1 MSVPRLSLLLRA
13 PLYFWRATQTCRHHH
28 GVVWSVYHPHSW
40 MENSRLCSAHAHR
53 LHLPRYCVS
62 SFQHNRSILHQ
73 SHGLPQVRWSSSG
86 THGERGGK
94 GEEGGEGG
102 GGKQGGLLRNFIDN
116 VWRGLERDKDMQ
128 DSLRGFHEERTKL
141 EQSYVVQA
149 AKQKLT
155 NAKVDCRDWP
165 DLVSR

>member
-1 MSVPRLSLLLRA
+1 
-13 PLYFWRATQTCRHHH
+13 
-28 GVVWSVYHPHSW
+28 
-40 MENSRLCSAHAHR
+40 MENSGLCFAHAHR

-73 SHGLPQVRWSSSG
+73 SHGLPLVRWSSSG
-86 THGERGGK
+86 TRGERGGK

-149 AKQKLT
+149 AKQKLM
-155 NAKVDCRDWP
+155 NAKVDCRD
-165 DLVSR
+165 